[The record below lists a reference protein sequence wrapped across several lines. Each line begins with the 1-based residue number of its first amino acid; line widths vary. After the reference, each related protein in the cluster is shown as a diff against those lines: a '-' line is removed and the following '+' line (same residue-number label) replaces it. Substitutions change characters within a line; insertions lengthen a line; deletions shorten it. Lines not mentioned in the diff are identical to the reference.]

1 MQTATST
8 LAAPSTPTATA
19 TPSPTPTATASST
32 PTVAS
37 FSLSGFT
44 NGLWLEQQDPQLA
57 SSIKQ
62 LTWTQDGIDGA
73 ESKAI
78 QSLLYIAVLSPP
90 VASSIVSLTW
100 VQDGVEDVEA
110 EAIGWMNNIRSVQ
123 VASSVVSLGWVQ
135 DGIEE
140 VEVKTIEG
148 LSYMANKDA
157 EVASSVVSLGWVQD
171 GIEDVEAKTI
181 EGLSY
186 IAYEHA
192 EVASSVV
199 SLDWLQDGIDDVEAE
214 AIRWINNIE
223 STGVA
228 SSVVLL
234 GWVQDGVDAVE
245 VKTIENLSYI
255 ANKDTELASS
265 VVSLGWVQD
274 SIDNVESEAIENV
287 FYVAYEDA
295 EVASSIA
302 SLGWV
307 QDGIEDTEVD
317 LIRGFTSIANRDAEA
332 ALRIVGM
339 PFIKTI
345 EPPDISAITSL
356 RLLAAFMPETFV
368 RVISHSALLDGI
380 SDDLAPVVATLH
392 GVAGTNPG
400 LIDVLLDPT
409 KISLE
414 RRAITLPL
422 SGDVILVIIR
432 TAPGAP
438 RSMDLLEHSVRSA
451 EEYMGA
457 PLPTSYVGLLFENS
471 VSAGAA
477 GQNFGTHIVVLPEY
491 DVDDGTSSAI
501 AHEVAHYYWS
511 GNEDW
516 VDEGTANFMASIVD
530 GARTGRPVGIV
541 GTPCGYAGNI
551 GEMES
556 LGAAHGDIEF
566 GCNYSLG
573 ERLFVDLHRTLGEER
588 FRQGFRALYLASE
601 VEDDADNLRGTSM
614 GVEHIREAF
623 RSDDGA
629 ESAVIARWY
638 DGTGPH
644 DLFRLDT
651 APVDPSLSSINGRI
665 DEAYVATTTDAPA
678 VSAFSAQDVNDWVY
692 LTLKYSYNVSGGSHE
707 VPLEIVQYYEDGFE
721 FSRRSGELTAEA
733 RYAGGT
739 SWFAVGSPPSEKW
752 APGRYWVYVYAG
764 DRKIAEVQY
773 EVTP

>member
-1 MQTATST
+1 MQTATSTLAAPSTPTATATPSPTQTATST

-37 FSLSGFT
+37 FSLRGFT

-78 QSLLYIAVLSPP
+78 QSLLYIAVLSRP

-135 DGIEE
+135 DGVDA
-140 VEVKTIEG
+140 VEVRTIEG

-214 AIRWINNIE
+214 AIRWMNNIG
-223 STGVA
+223 STEVA

-245 VKTIENLSYI
+245 VKAIENLSYI
-255 ANKDTELASS
+255 VNK
-265 VVSLGWVQD
+265 
-274 SIDNVESEAIENV
+274 
-287 FYVAYEDA
+287 DA
-295 EVASSIA
+295 EVASSIV

-307 QDGIEDTEVD
+307 QDGIEDAEVG
-317 LIRGFTSIANRDAEA
+317 LIGNFVWISKRDPGA
-332 ALRIVGM
+332 ALQIAGM
-339 PFIKTI
+339 PFVETI
-345 EPPDISAITSL
+345 EPPDISAIEALS
-356 RLLAAFMPETFV
+356 RLATFAPETFV
-368 RVISHSALLDGI
+368 RVMSHTALLDGI

-392 GVAGTNPG
+392 GIAGTNPG

-432 TAPGAP
+432 TAPGAA
-438 RSMDLLEHSVRSA
+438 RSMDLLEHSVRGA
-451 EEYMGA
+451 EDYMGV

-491 DVDDGTSSAI
+491 DVDDGTSSTI

-516 VDEGTANFMASIVD
+516 VDEGAANVMASIVD
-530 GARTGRPVGIV
+530 GARTGRPVGVV
-541 GTPCGYAGNI
+541 GIPCGYAGNI
-551 GEMES
+551 GELES

-573 ERLFVDLHRTLGEER
+573 ERLFVDLHRTLGEDR

-601 VEDDADNLRGTSM
+601 VEDDADDGPGMSV

-638 DGTGPH
+638 DESEPH
-644 DLFRLDT
+644 DLSRLDAT
-651 APVDPSLSSINGRI
+651 PVDPGLSSINGRI
-665 DEAYVATTTDAPA
+665 DEAYVSMKTDGPA
-678 VSAFSAQDVNDWVY
+678 VSTFSAQDVNDWVY
-692 LTLKYSYNVSGGSHE
+692 FILKYSYNVSGGSHE

-721 FSRRSGELTAEA
+721 FRRRSRELTAEA

-764 DRKIAEVQY
+764 DRKVAEVQY

>member
-1 MQTATST
+1 M
-8 LAAPSTPTATA
+8 
-19 TPSPTPTATASST
+19 SS
-32 PTVAS
+32 
-37 FSLSGFT
+37 LRDFT

-78 QSLLYIAVLSPP
+78 QSLLYIAVLSRP

-100 VQDGVEDVEA
+100 VQDGVEDMEA

-135 DGIEE
+135 DGVDA
-140 VEVKTIEG
+140 VEVRTIEG

-171 GIEDVEAKTI
+171 GI
-181 EGLSY
+181 
-186 IAYEHA
+186 
-192 EVASSVV
+192 
-199 SLDWLQDGIDDVEAE
+199 DDVEAE
-214 AIRWINNIE
+214 AIRWMNNIG
-223 STGVA
+223 STEVA

-245 VKTIENLSYI
+245 VRTIEGLSYM
-255 ANKDTELASS
+255 ANK
-265 VVSLGWVQD
+265 
-274 SIDNVESEAIENV
+274 
-287 FYVAYEDA
+287 DA
-295 EVASSIA
+295 EVASFIA

-317 LIRGFTSIANRDAEA
+317 LIRDFTSIANRDAEA
-332 ALRIVGM
+332 ASRIVGM
-339 PFIKTI
+339 PFIETI

-356 RLLAAFMPETFV
+356 RLLAALMPETFA
-368 RVISHSALLDGI
+368 RVMSHAALLDGI
-380 SDDLAPVVATLH
+380 SNNMASVVATLH
-392 GVAGTNPG
+392 GVAGTNPS
-400 LIDVLLDPT
+400 LIDILLDPARV
-409 KISLE
+409 SLE

-457 PLPTSYVGLLFENS
+457 PLPTSYVGLLYENAVPGS
-471 VSAGAA
+471 NAGA
-477 GQNFGTHIVVLPEY
+477 NFGTHIAICPKY
-491 DVDDGTSSAI
+491 DVDDRSHEATFAGHAT

-516 VDEGTANFMASIVD
+516 VDEGAADFMASIIE
-530 GARTGRPVGIV
+530 GARTGRPIGV
-541 GTPCGYAGNI
+541 TNLPCVYARNI
-551 GEMES
+551 AELES
-556 LGAAHGDIEF
+556 LGIVQGDTEF
-566 GCNYSLG
+566 SCNYSLG
-573 ERLFVDLHRTLGEER
+573 ERLFVDLYRTLGYER

-601 VEDDADNLRGTSM
+601 IEDDAGRLRGTSV
-614 GVEHIREAF
+614 GIEHIREAF
-623 RSDDGA
+623 HSDDGA

-638 DGTGPH
+638 VGSEPYDQS
-644 DLFRLDT
+644 LLDVSI
-651 APVDPSLSSINGRI
+651 PDPTLSKINGRI
-665 DEAYVATTTDAPA
+665 DRAYITIGEGGPEA
-678 VSAFSAQDVNDWVY
+678 SSFSARDVQGYVLLNVE
-692 LTLKYSYNVSGGSHE
+692 YSYSVEGGPYDVSLDLVE
-707 VPLEIVQYYEDGFE
+707 FYEDGFE
-721 FSRRSGELTAEA
+721 FRRGSLQKIRATDQ
-733 RYAGGT
+733 YIGGT
-739 SWFAVGSPPSEKW
+739 RLAWVGQPERW

-764 DRKIAEVQY
+764 DRKVAEVQY